1 MFASRAA
8 RLFGLVAILALGISC
23 TTGEDPTAP
32 AMPQGEPELL
42 LGLNPGRL
50 LSCPGQPYAVATA
63 TIGPSGGQI
72 SVGEHLLVIPP
83 GALSRP
89 TTIRAEAPPDGVAS
103 VRLEPHGLTFHRPAE
118 LTLSY
123 RSCALAGLLP
133 VQVAYTTETLD
144 LLDLLPSANDLL
156 QLQVTAQL
164 DHFSRYAVA
173 W

>member
-8 RLFGLVAILALGISC
+8 RLFGLVSILALGISC

-32 AMPQGEPELL
+32 ATPQADPELL
-42 LGLNPGRL
+42 LGLDPGRL
-50 LSCPGQPYAVATA
+50 LSCPTQPYAVATA
-63 TIGPSGGQI
+63 TIGPTGGQI
-72 SVGEHLLVIPP
+72 SVGGHLLVIPA
-83 GALSRP
+83 GALSAP
-89 TTIRAEAPPDGVAS
+89 TTIHAEAPSEAVAS
-103 VRLEPHGLTFHRPAE
+103 IRLEPHGLTFHRPAE

-123 RSCALAGLLP
+123 RHCALAGLLP
-133 VQVAYTTETLD
+133 VRVAYTTETLD

-156 QLQVTAQL
+156 RFQVTAPL